1 MIKWKFRPASIF
13 AARLYGIARSVSSGL
28 RFTTAN
34 VAQKTVVL
42 SGFIFRA
49 RKHFDTITV
58 DAIELPGRLVS
69 SVRDYNKFAPS
80 GMTVISDYSKS
91 DFENITSQIS
101 PTLDQMD
108 PSTKSFDFVELGASE
123 LVDGKYHSFGQPLPE
138 GAYYLHNGLA
148 VEVDGGV
155 AFISYYSDVKPTYID
170 PYSGPAVTVEKVSL
184 MVTLK
189 WSGVGPTRSVTF
201 SEDELIART
210 GYGFY
215 PRLRA
220 DTNPRLR
227 LFVFDNSCFFHND
240 KLQIALSGVKPD
252 SDNSTVGAG
261 VILTVDFSPEDG
273 PEYEATV
280 IDESYL
286 PSGMRA
292 DISIPLS
299 PTDTTPP
306 YKLSGFDLP
315 AVFAFTSA
323 DGTDTVVASYRSR
336 ARKYVTPYAPEN
348 VDIKSTR
355 VATCQVLVT
364 IRNGAAGVEV
374 DYVDSVCGLDSP
386 LVKLEFDRVLVQKL
400 RDLFFLDATGSL
412 VRHRRITAL
421 IRPTLDRDIAES
433 APHTLHT
440 HPDVALMITQGAT
453 TVIQKQSLLGF
464 GPKEDGDRV
473 SSAVNSSFYPL
484 CSTGVGEAELWG
496 TYIESYTD
504 RSVLVSVTASG
515 VSRLPAASLPLT
527 FNITT
532 YQKEVLDEEGG
543 VLMDMGQIATIFY
556 SVDSA
561 PLIAFKKGRFGN
573 LSFKDA
579 DTYSRFG
586 TFYLASDTSTVRYG
600 RIFG

>member
-1 MIKWKFRPASIF
+1 MIRWKFRPTSNF
-13 AARLYGIARSVSSGL
+13 AARLYGLAKSVSSGL
-28 RFTTAN
+28 KFATAN
-34 VAQKTVVL
+34 VAQKTVVS
-42 SGFIFRA
+42 SGFLFRA
-49 RKHFDTITV
+49 RKHFNNVTV

-69 SVRDYNKFAPS
+69 SVRDFSEFVPEGLTAL
-80 GMTVISDYSKS
+80 SDYSKS
-91 DFENITSQIS
+91 GAEHITRQVS

-108 PSTKSFDFVELGASE
+108 PSTDSFDFVELGASE
-123 LVDGKYHSFGQPLPE
+123 LGRGPHHNFGQALPE
-138 GAYYLHNGLA
+138 EAYYLNNGLA

-155 AFISYYSDVKPTYID
+155 AFISYFSDVRPAYTD
-170 PYSGPAVTVEKVSL
+170 PYSGPTVTVEKVWL
-184 MVTLK
+184 VVTLK

-215 PRLRA
+215 PRFRA
-220 DTNPRLR
+220 DTSTRLR
-227 LFVFDNSCFFHND
+227 LLVFDNSCFFHND

-292 DISIPLS
+292 DISIPL
-299 PTDTTPP
+299 TQNDTTPP

-315 AVFAFTSA
+315 AVFAFTSV
-323 DGTDTVVASYRSR
+323 DGVDTVVASYRSR
-336 ARKYVTPYAPEN
+336 ARKYVTPYAPGN
-348 VDIKSTR
+348 IDIKSVR

-364 IRNGAAGVEV
+364 MANGSVQVEV
-374 DYVDSVCGLDSP
+374 DYADSVCGLDSP
-386 LVKLEFDRVLVQKL
+386 LQKLEADRVLVQKL
-400 RDLFFLDATGSL
+400 RDLFFLDGSGRL
-412 VRHRRITAL
+412 VRHRRMTAFV
-421 IRPTLDRDIAES
+421 RPEEDRDISQA
-433 APHTLHT
+433 APHTLWI
-440 HPDVALMITQGAT
+440 HPDIAILVTQGT
-453 TVIQKQSLLGF
+453 ETVIQKQSSLGF
-464 GPKEDGDRV
+464 GPQEDGDSF
-473 SSAVNSSFYPL
+473 SSATSGMFFPL

-496 TYIESYTD
+496 TYIENYTYM
-504 RSVLVSVTASG
+504 SVLVSITASG

-543 VLMDMGQIATIFY
+543 VLMDMGQIATVFL
-556 SVDSA
+556 SADSI
-561 PLIAFKKGRFGN
+561 PLIAFKKGRFGGM
-573 LSFKDA
+573 SFKDA

-586 TFYLASDTSTVRYG
+586 TFYLASQTSTVRYG
-600 RIFG
+600 RIFS